1 MRAFYIFALLKISKH
16 EKQLLTFNPFLSTK
30 VVTFR
35 CAYFSKLECKTSEAM
50 EKTAKVDFV
59 SNLQDFERTKNIAKE
74 YAVFNK
80 LYI

>member
-1 MRAFYIFALLKISKH
+1 
-16 EKQLLTFNPFLSTK
+16 
-30 VVTFR
+30 
-35 CAYFSKLECKTSEAM
+35 M